1 MMNNLDLGQTDENWY
16 FISLM
21 DTMLLW
27 HLLTEVHIAA
37 KFPHPSSSCRAG
49 VGKTHAFEAS
59 VLPLNYSQR

>member
-1 MMNNLDLGQTDENWY
+1 
-16 FISLM
+16 M

-37 KFPHPSSSCRAG
+37 RFPHPSSSFGAR

-59 VLPLNYSQR
+59 VLPLNYFQR